1 MFQKALW
8 IWDSSSDRKKRN
20 SYALFRRSFFVEDE
34 AIKHRLRIT
43 ADAQYWAWVNG
54 VCLGSGPIRS
64 FPSKA
69 FVDEIELRGVLREGE
84 NCIHILVHSLGISTF
99 RYILSDAGL
108 IAEICAEDEVLL
120 STDSTW
126 ECFSEPFG
134 AQKEFRISC
143 QQGWLEP
150 PGRSLGEFF
159 ELMST
164 ENENWK
170 PCVVVSQERELLPA
184 PVGLSDQE
192 EVYAK
197 SVWRNAVVM
206 PPKTIWRISLRSS
219 LLPGYVEAAPK
230 HIKGV
235 VRAVFHVKH
244 SGEIQFELPAGWFW
258 SQAKIYLNSEPMTP
272 AAPNRAPFE
281 NGLAFVGWVNQ
292 GENVAHFELDGNY
305 HEWTLSV
312 TCDEATLE
320 LTKPFKV
327 APNKAFDEVFEE
339 DFEEIPAECVAMDS
353 AFARTAYAKVERE
366 LGQCSPEEIRL
377 ESQKEGLE
385 HSVILDLG
393 RMTVGRWR
401 FEVEAAQDTRLIF
414 NGFESIQDG
423 VPDYCWEMS
432 NTWEV
437 NVKAGSSEFASLIR
451 RGARYVQI
459 QGENAVVKN
468 FRVQEST
475 FLSISP
481 ARFECSEDKLSQ
493 IYEMSALTLRLCTED
508 TFVDC
513 PTYEQTFWVGDAR
526 NEALVNAYLYGD
538 YALMEHM
545 WRLAGESLNR
555 SPLVESH
562 VPSGWPV
569 IIPAWSFLW
578 SLACWE
584 HYEMTGNKGFL
595 EKVYPLMLK
604 QAENALGFLN
614 SDGLFEM
621 EAWNLT
627 DWAPM
632 SQPHKG
638 VNTPNQGWLCLAL
651 EATAKASESLGDSV
665 SSVFLR
671 TSQENIAAAARCV
684 LWNYKKKSY
693 TDCIDPDTGK
703 QSDIFSLQT
712 QCVLSLAGIP
722 DEDQAQRIHRLLT
735 GTDDS
740 SGFVQSGTPFFDF
753 FILEYFERH
762 SEFKKMF
769 DYIKSRWG
777 MMLEKGATTCWELYP
792 GYMPNGR
799 WTRSHCHAWSSGPA
813 YFLLK
818 HLLGVI
824 PIGTEKRKILFQPKT
839 CGLTHCSGAV
849 CTAAGDVAANWRIE
863 GGEFLYE
870 INAANG
876 MEIETD
882 FSHVLT

>member
-1 MFQKALW
+1 MFQKAQW
-8 IWDSSSDRKKRN
+8 IWDSSGDRRRRN
-20 SYALFRRSFFVEDE
+20 SYVLFRKPFFVEDE
-34 AIKHRLRIT
+34 GRKHRLRIT
-43 ADAQYWAWVNG
+43 ADAQYWVWVNG
-54 VCLGSGPIRS
+54 ICLGSGPIRS
-64 FPSKA
+64 FAPKA
-69 FVDEIELRGVLREGE
+69 FVDEIELNNVLEKGG
-84 NCIHILVHSLGISTF
+84 NHLCVLVHSLGISTF

-120 STDSTW
+120 GTDSSW

-134 AQKEFRISC
+134 RQKEFRISC

-150 PGRSLGEFF
+150 EGVSLGEFS
-159 ELMST
+159 ELMNS

-170 PCVVVSQERELLPA
+170 PCVVVSHERELLPA

-192 EVYAK
+192 EVYAR
-197 SVWRNAVVM
+197 SVWRNAIVM

-219 LLPGYVEAAPK
+219 LLPGYFEAAPK

-235 VRAVFHVKH
+235 VKAVFHVKH
-244 SGEIQFELPAGWFW
+244 PGEIQFELPAGWFW
-258 SQAKIYLNSEPMTP
+258 SQAKIYLNGEPMVSAT
-272 AAPNRAPFE
+272 PNRVPFE
-281 NGLAFVGWVNQ
+281 NGLAFVGRVNQ
-292 GENVAHFELDGNY
+292 GENVAHFELDGSY

-312 TCDEATLE
+312 TCDGAALE
-320 LTKPFKV
+320 LTKPFEV

-339 DFEEIPAECVAMDS
+339 DFEEIPAECVDVDS
-353 AFARTAYAKVERE
+353 VFARTAYAKVVRE
-366 LGQCSPEEIRL
+366 LEQGNPEEVYL
-377 ESQKEGLE
+377 ESQGEGLE

-401 FEVEAAQDTRLIF
+401 FEVEATHDTRLIF
-414 NGFESIQDG
+414 NGFESIQEG
-423 VPDYCWEMS
+423 VTDYCWEMS
-432 NTWEV
+432 NTWEAD
-437 NVKAGSSEFASLIR
+437 VKAGHSEFASLIR

-459 QGENAVVKN
+459 QGESAVVKN
-468 FRVQEST
+468 FRVKEST
-475 FLSISP
+475 FPSISP
-481 ARFECSEDKLSQ
+481 AKFECAEDKLSR
-493 IYEMSALTLRLCTED
+493 IHEMSALTLRLCTED

-545 WRLAGESLNR
+545 WCLAGESLDR

-584 HYEMTGNKGFL
+584 HYEITGNKDFL
-595 EKVYPLMLK
+595 KKIYPLMLK
-604 QAENALGFLN
+604 QAENALEFLN
-614 SDGLFEM
+614 TDGLFEV

-638 VNTPNQGWLCLAL
+638 VNTPNQGWLCMAL
-651 EATAKASESLGDSV
+651 EATAKAGESLGDTV
-665 SSVFLR
+665 SSVSLR
-671 TSQENIAAAARCV
+671 TSREDIAAAVRHV
-684 LWNYKKKSY
+684 LWNFEKKSY
-693 TDCIDPDTGK
+693 TDCIEPDTGK
-703 QSDIFSLQT
+703 QSEVFSLQT
-712 QCVLSLAGIP
+712 QCVLALAGIP
-722 DEDQAQRIHRLLT
+722 DEDQAQRIYRLLT
-735 GTDDS
+735 GIDDS
-740 SGFVQSGTPFFDF
+740 LGFVQSGTPFFDF

-762 SEFKKMF
+762 SEFKKMLE
-769 DYIKSRWG
+769 YMKSRWG
-777 MMLEKGATTCWELYP
+777 MMLERGATTCWELYP

-824 PIGTEKRKILFQPKT
+824 PVGTEKKKILFQPKT
-839 CGLTHCSGAV
+839 CDLTYCSGAV
-849 CTAAGDVAANWRIE
+849 CTTKGAVFAKWWIE

-870 INAANG
+870 VNAPNE
-876 MEIETD
+876 MEVVTD
-882 FSHVLT
+882 LSYVLT